1 MRTSLNVGGVTAVI
15 VIILSSTTLP
25 ALANTNNVSGIVSG
39 GNLSATTSDVVL
51 STTTLDGQT
60 VQHATGSPTTPWT
73 ITDARGSGAPW
84 TLTVSGTDFTSTA
97 GLIDDTERTIAI
109 DNLTITPGTITAGE
123 GSDPATSASAVTLS
137 KTPKALISV
146 TSGGMGSYTYEP
158 EFDLSVPANAFRSN
172 YADTVEPTELVNPYV
187 STVTY
192 TVA

>member
-1 MRTSLNVGGVTAVI
+1 MRTSLKSGGVI
-15 VIILSSTTLP
+15 VGIGFLLATTTIP
-25 ALANTNNVSGIVSG
+25 AFANTNDVSGIVSG
-39 GNLSATTSDVVL
+39 GNLSATTSDVLL

-60 VQHATGSPTTPWT
+60 VQHATGSPSTSWT

-84 TLTVSGTDFTSTA
+84 TLSVSGTDFTSAA
-97 GLIDDTERTIAI
+97 GLIDDIERTIAI
-109 DNLTITPGTITAGE
+109 DNLTITPGTITASE

-146 TSGGMGSYTYEP
+146 TSGGMGSYAYEP

-172 YADTVEPTELVNPYV
+172 YADTVGPTELVNPYV